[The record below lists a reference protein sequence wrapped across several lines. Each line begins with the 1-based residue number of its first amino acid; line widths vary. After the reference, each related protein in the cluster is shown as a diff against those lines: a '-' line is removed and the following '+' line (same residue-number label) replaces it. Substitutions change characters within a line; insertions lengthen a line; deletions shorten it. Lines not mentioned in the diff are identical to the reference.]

1 MRKVVFMFGLLLVI
15 ALFTSAAFAQ
25 DDMAG
30 IDPSGQTIVYWH
42 QFTSAQLETMTALVE
57 RFNGTNEY
65 GITVEALPQGN
76 YNDIRELMNASIISG
91 ELPNLVAGYGN
102 DAASYA
108 LDGAA
113 VDLMPYVNDATWGLS
128 EEQQADLLPG
138 FLDANKQTAAPFS
151 GELQVWPHQ
160 FSAQVMVSNLE
171 LLKAL
176 GYDAPPASIDE
187 FREIVCAAAEYTGPN
202 GEDVQGYPITTD
214 ASAFESFVASYGGA
228 IFDGTQYQFTSEP
241 VIQALTL
248 YKELYDSGCAYIPA
262 ERFSEQTD
270 LALGLTP
277 FNATS
282 TAGFTFVRQAFVDA
296 GHEDP
301 QIGVSTFPH
310 TEGNEIIQVFVPSI
324 IMVPS
329 TPEQQLA
336 SWIFLKFLTE
346 AESGAQWSGGTGY
359 FNPVVSSGAMLTADT
374 FANAAIFP
382 YFEAARSILNNP
394 DIRVYNGPQV
404 VSYGTVRGLVSEAI
418 AAVTSNGQDVMPVA
432 EKLNE
437 DANAANSG

>member
-1 MRKVVFMFGLLLVI
+1 MFGLLLVTV
-15 ALFTSAAFAQ
+15 LFTSVAFAQ
-25 DDMAG
+25 DDMSA

-42 QFTSAQLETMTALVE
+42 QFTSAQLETMTALVD
-57 RFNGTNEY
+57 RFNSTNEY

-113 VDLMPYVNDATWGLS
+113 LDLMQYVNDPTWGLT
-128 EEQQADLLPG
+128 EEQQADLIPG
-138 FLDANKQTAAPFS
+138 FLDANKTAS
-151 GELQVWPHQ
+151 GELLVWPHQ
-160 FSAQVMVSNLE
+160 FSAQVMVSNLD
-171 LLKAL
+171 LLSAL

-214 ASAFESFVASYGGA
+214 ASAFESFVASFGGK
-228 IFDGTQYQFTSEP
+228 IFDGTEYQFTSEP
-241 VIQALTL
+241 VIQVLTL

-282 TAGFTFVRQAFVDA
+282 TAGFTFVYQAFVDA
-296 GHEDP
+296 GSEDP

-324 IMVPS
+324 LMVPS

-359 FNPVVSSGAMLTADT
+359 FNPSVSAGEMLTADT
-374 FANAAIFP
+374 FANTNIFP
-382 YFEAARSILNNP
+382 YFEIANGILNNP
-394 DIRVYNGPQV
+394 DITVYNGPQV

-418 AAVTSNGQDVMPVA
+418 AAVTSNGQDVMEVA
-432 EKLNE
+432 EQLNA
-437 DANAANSG
+437 DANAVQNG